1 MTYRGARVALA
12 TKHGKE
18 QAIAGPLLELAG
30 IEVVVADGIDT
41 DVLGTFTGEVERKG
55 TMLETAI
62 AKARL
67 GSSNLRLP
75 FGVASEGSFGPHPS
89 APILATGYELL
100 VFVDDAAHVVIREE
114 RMETETNFSH
124 LVVSDMAATEP
135 WLTQIGFPQH
145 AVIVR
150 PNQAE
155 QRRVTAKGLIGVKEL
170 EQSILHASQES
181 SDGCARLETDMRA
194 HLNPT
199 RMRSIAQLAA
209 SLGERL
215 ARLCPACAAPGY
227 GRTDVVRGLPC
238 STCGYPSR
246 WIKFERW
253 TCARCS
259 YGQDVERSDGRRE
272 ADPEHCQ
279 ICNP

>member
-18 QAIAGPLLELAG
+18 QAIVRPLHELAG

-41 DVLGTFTGEVERKG
+41 DALGTFTGEVERKG

-67 GSSNLRLP
+67 GSSCLGLP

-89 APILATGYELL
+89 APILAVGYELL

-135 WLTQIGFPQH
+135 WLIQIGFPQH

-150 PNQAE
+150 PNLAKNTF
-155 QRRVTAKGLIGVKEL
+155 VIAKGLTNL
-170 EQSILHASQES
+170 EDVERAIALASKDS

-215 ARLCPACAAPGY
+215 ARLCPACTAPGY
-227 GRTDVVRGLPC
+227 GRTDVIRGLPC
-238 STCGYPSR
+238 SACGYPSA

-253 TCARCS
+253 TCAQCS
-259 YGQDVERSDGRRE
+259 FARDVERPDGLSE

-279 ICNP
+279 LCNP